1 MKKVIYPCIITEED
15 NVYYAE
21 FPDFGACFTDGESF
35 EEAVINAKD
44 VLEGTLTVYAKK
56 GIDFPEANMDIV
68 AEKGRI
74 VFVDVWLAPILDR
87 ASNQAVKKTLT
98 IPKWLND
105 SAEAQSVNFSSVLQ
119 TALKEELGIH

>member
-1 MKKVIYPCIITEED
+1 
-15 NVYYAE
+15 
-21 FPDFGACFTDGESF
+21 
-35 EEAVINAKD
+35 
-44 VLEGTLTVYAKK
+44 

>member
-15 NVYYAE
+15 NVYYTE
-21 FPDFGACFTDGESF
+21 FPDFEACFTDGESF

-98 IPKWLND
+98 
-105 SAEAQSVNFSSVLQ
+105 
-119 TALKEELGIH
+119 